1 MGFNLLN
8 DLSGLN
14 YIYFSNFTNR
24 QQKLILRKQKAPSV
38 KTKGLT
44 AISGGNRVAID
55 GVDNYGKLR
64 TNIDKTSG

>member
-1 MGFNLLN
+1 MT
-8 DLSGLN
+8 
-14 YIYFSNFTNR
+14 YFTNC